1 MNHRPLRRIMVVF
14 CILNFQFS
22 ILAGCSL
29 RPLLADVS
37 ADHDVLRPGTSV
49 GISYSVGQSARVSIF
64 IEGAGQRYTLRDNEP
79 RSPES
84 GTYTMRFDGT
94 VPTADPLAPRRL
106 LPNGTYTYR
115 VQATADQ
122 GGQRAEQ
129 GGQIRIEGANLALPR
144 IENLVVAPATISPNG
159 DAIADITEITYRLPI
174 SATVDIDIAAPD
186 GTSFALVSRA
196 NEGPREW
203 QHTWDGKRP
212 DDALLPAGTYTVT
225 VRAAD
230 QYGNVVLQQQPV
242 ALENAGQPKVEI
254 LSAVISPVRV
264 MLGETITVTLRVKN
278 IGSVPIRTYGPPS
291 GYTYTTDQVYSSVED
306 ARYKAKS
313 GGFWRIGM
321 DWDANGGGGARRY
334 PFRWALSQ
342 KPPGQWASPGEEDLL
357 LPGQEVEVVG
367 RVTIVQQENKMG
379 FYVGLIQDGVGFFQ
393 DRTARTIIEVSF

>member
-1 MNHRPLRRIMVVF
+1 MSALF
-14 CILNFQFS
+14 CRWGATCCALIAFCL
-22 ILAGCSL
+22 LTGCGL

-37 ADHDVLRPGTSV
+37 ADHDVLRPGTSI

-64 IEGAGQRYTLRDNEP
+64 IEGGGQRYTLRDNEP
-79 RSPES
+79 RSPDT
-84 GTYTMRFDGT
+84 GAYTMRFDGT
-94 VPTADPLAPRRL
+94 VPTADPLVPRRL

-115 VQATADQ
+115 VQATADD
-122 GGQRAEQ
+122 GQRAEG

-144 IENLVVAPATISPNG
+144 VENLAVSPATISPNG

-174 SATVDIDIAAPD
+174 SATVDIDIVAPD

-203 QHTWDGKRP
+203 QHTWNGKRP
-212 DDALLPAGTYTVT
+212 DNALLPAGSYTVT

-230 QYGNVVLQQQPV
+230 LYGNVVLQQQTV

-254 LSAVISPVRV
+254 ISAVISPVRV

-278 IGSVPIRTYGPPS
+278 TGSVPIRTYGPPS

-342 KPPGQWASPGEEDLL
+342 KPPDQWASPGEEDLL

-367 RVTIVQQENKMG
+367 HVTIVQQENKMG

-393 DRTARTIIEVSF
+393 DRTARTIVEVSF